1 MKEKMLAF
9 AHGSYVP
16 ATSPGP
22 QRIEYSITGST
33 GTPLPSDLKPLVV
46 ETGTGALHA
55 APNPCDVVH
64 EAASVIE
71 KVALLP
77 TTDAGNALVDELLS
91 KHTKGLA
98 VRKPLERRLK
108 K

>member
-1 MKEKMLAF
+1 MTEKMLAF
-9 AHGSYVP
+9 AHGSYVS
-16 ATSPGP
+16 ASSLGS
-22 QRIEYSITGST
+22 QRIEYSITGTT
-33 GTPLPSDLKPLVV
+33 GTPLPSDLKPMVV

-55 APNPCDVVH
+55 APSPADAVRQ
-64 EAASVIE
+64 AKSVIE
-71 KVALLP
+71 KVAVLR

-91 KHTKGLA
+91 EHTKGLA